1 MAAGIYTCSCL
12 GSWEKI
18 WGAGRKASG
27 KKGTVRGWPDTRA
40 LFDPEKKSVNI
51 AKIGRFVTISCK
63 KQQFPNQ
70 ITQKSVVWFVFH
82 TKMRGDLMPDEGRN
96 IEEQQV
102 TTTELARVLGVTA
115 RRVQQLT
122 QDGTFVTV
130 KRGHFLLCDNV
141 QRYQQFISGAQMT
154 EEEKKVEKARKAAEV
169 KIKMAKADIAQ
180 LEADELKGNMHR
192 SEDVAAITENMVMRI
207 RSMLQALPGRLAV
220 QCATAETTE
229 ECSVIIRDGVHAV
242 MNELTKYAYDPA
254 EYEKRVRERR
264 DWAERSQE
272 AVDDDE

>member
-1 MAAGIYTCSCL
+1 MLENLITGGCGNFERGDRLT
-12 GSWEKI
+12 
-18 WGAGRKASG
+18 
-27 KKGTVRGWPDTRA
+27 KKGTVSWAAVDSA
-40 LFDPEKKSVNI
+40 LFDPKFESVFR
-51 AKIGRFVTISCK
+51 AKIGRFVTIPRATT
-63 KQQFPNQ
+63 QFPNQ
-70 ITQKSVVWFVFH
+70 KARIHAVWFVSH
-82 TKMRGDLMPDEGRN
+82 RKTRGDLMPDEGRN

-141 QRYQQFISGAQMT
+141 QRYQSFISGSQMT

-242 MNELTKYAYDPA
+242 MTELTKYAYDPA

-264 DWAERSQE
+264 DWAERTQE
-272 AVDDDE
+272 ALEDDE